1 MAKAARVVMM
11 RVELFHDED
20 AGNWHFRVPALRING
35 GGTSSRQEAQR
46 LSIQAIAFALE
57 GDPRDFDSESET
69 VAVEV
74 RLAPAA

>member
-1 MAKAARVVMM
+1 MM
-11 RVELFHDED
+11 RVELLHDED

-35 GGTSSRQEAQR
+35 GATSSRQEAQR
-46 LSIQAIAFALE
+46 LSMRAIAFALE

-69 VAVEV
+69 MTVEV